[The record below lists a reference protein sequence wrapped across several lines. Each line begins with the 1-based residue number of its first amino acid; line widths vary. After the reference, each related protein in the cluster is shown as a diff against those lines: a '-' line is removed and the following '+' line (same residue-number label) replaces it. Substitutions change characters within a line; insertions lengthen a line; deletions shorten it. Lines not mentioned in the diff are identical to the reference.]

1 MTDGKYQGYN
11 NIEHYV
17 LECRRYKQQRK
28 ELIENMAHCDTPL
41 TMVGFMVGAL
51 LRHAIVKNKTNL
63 GWSALA
69 MCMAGFSVTIF
80 TCSPMGPENTRTIM
94 AQQHVKDRWL
104 EQTERQIK

>member
-51 LRHAIVKNKTNL
+51 LRHAIVKK
-63 GWSALA
+63 
-69 MCMAGFSVTIF
+69 
-80 TCSPMGPENTRTIM
+80 
-94 AQQHVKDRWL
+94 K
-104 EQTERQIK
+104 